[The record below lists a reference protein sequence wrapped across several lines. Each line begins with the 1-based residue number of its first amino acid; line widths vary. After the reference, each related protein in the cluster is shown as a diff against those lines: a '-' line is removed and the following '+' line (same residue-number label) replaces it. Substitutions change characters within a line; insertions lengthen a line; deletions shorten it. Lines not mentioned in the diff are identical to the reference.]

1 MGHWEKKVRQWS
13 IGDVKADASSF
24 SVYVMFIE
32 PKKRRSSYFTITSN
46 NMKYL
51 TIEDGGKVLYDTRRD
66 VPCDM
71 DEWAATNERFKN
83 NRPFTI
89 VRYNADG
96 TEIKDQAA

>member
-13 IGDVKADASSF
+13 ISDVKADASSS

-32 PKKRRSSYFTITSN
+32 PKKRRSSSFTITSN

-71 DEWAATNERFKN
+71 EKWAATNERFKN
-83 NRPFTI
+83 NRPYTI